1 MLRSISQKESLEWQS
16 RGAFRALAVS
26 AAANLSHKLRHLRR
40 ISATQHKVLT
50 FAAACLSQ
58 KLSLLCL
65 IKMFV
70 SHLAVSQ
77 HDTGQTMWGVHPP
90 SSSRRMLPQFDDFG
104 KQRSVYARG
113 VAGGGEGGQTCKN
126 VSLSSNLN
134 LVPHT

>member
-77 HDTGQTMWGVHPP
+77 HDTDLWVRLCGGSTRPPPLAACCRSSMTLGSRGLCTPGV
-90 SSSRRMLPQFDDFG
+90 SRVVGREGKPARNFHFPQI
-104 KQRSVYARG
+104 
-113 VAGGGEGGQTCKN
+113 
-126 VSLSSNLN
+126 
-134 LVPHT
+134 